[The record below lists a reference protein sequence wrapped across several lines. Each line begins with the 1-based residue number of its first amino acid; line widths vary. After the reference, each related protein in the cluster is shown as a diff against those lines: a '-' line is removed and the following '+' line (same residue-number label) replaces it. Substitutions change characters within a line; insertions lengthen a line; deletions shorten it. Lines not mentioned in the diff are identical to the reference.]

1 MQDRRSQKS
10 ESVHI
15 KEVLHAIISSCR
27 KETHTE
33 LDIIRRIWRSALP
46 EPVTANAQPSALK
59 EGILLVTVKSS
70 TVAHQLRFQLNDIIK
85 KINYE
90 MGHDR
95 IGEIKLKTGT
105 F

>member
-1 MQDRRSQKS
+1 MQDRRSKKS

-15 KEVLHAIISSCR
+15 KEVLNALILSCR
-27 KETHTE
+27 KETQSE
-33 LDIIRRIWRSALP
+33 LDIIRRIWRSTLP
-46 EPVTANAQPSALK
+46 EPVTGNAQPAALK

-70 TVAHQLRFQLNDIIK
+70 TVTHQLRFQLNDIIK
-85 KINYE
+85 KINHE

-95 IGEIKLKTGT
+95 ISEIKLKTGT